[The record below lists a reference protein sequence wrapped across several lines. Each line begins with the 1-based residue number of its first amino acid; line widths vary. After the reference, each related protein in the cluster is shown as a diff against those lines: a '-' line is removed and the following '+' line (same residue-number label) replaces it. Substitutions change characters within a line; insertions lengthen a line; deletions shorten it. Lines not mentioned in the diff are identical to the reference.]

1 VVDPPGNLRVR
12 ARGVL
17 WPSAG
22 NFAVRPRGDSV
33 AAYGEFRVAAVR
45 CAAPQEGLPIVNGK
59 RAGSSTS
66 TELVD
71 IEWVAKHLGVTV
83 RHVRRLVAERRI
95 PIVKWGH
102 LVRFDP
108 QEIEAWIDDQRRPP
122 SQ

>member
-1 VVDPPGNLRVR
+1 M
-12 ARGVL
+12 
-17 WPSAG
+17 
-22 NFAVRPRGDSV
+22 
-33 AAYGEFRVAAVR
+33 
-45 CAAPQEGLPIVNGK
+45 AAPQEGLRIVNGK
-59 RAGSSTS
+59 RAGSSTR

-71 IEWVAKHLGVTV
+71 IEWVAKRLGVTV